1 MVSLMRFERM
11 TSRLGIV
18 CSILLSYKDNVKEY
32 FWESPDICQALK
44 EEVIFCLF

>member
-18 CSILLSYKDNVKEY
+18 CSILLSYKDNAKEY
-32 FWESPDICQALK
+32 LGIA
-44 EEVIFCLF
+44 